1 MMHSGVKANYNESLK
16 ILGMAESVSYFYV
29 YSGAIMIIT
38 SGLGWVAA

>member
-1 MMHSGVKANYNESLK
+1 MHSGVKANYNDSLR

-29 YSGAIMIIT
+29 YSGAIMLTT